1 MADSAEHREGYGLV
15 TRVLHWTMV
24 VALAG
29 QFALGWALTRQ
40 DDLLRPLA
48 DRWFGG
54 DQDAVVVAHA
64 ALGVVLLALA
74 VVRLAWRAATD
85 LPPWSP
91 ALSATERRVVHAVE
105 RVLYAC
111 MFLIPLTGLGLFL
124 LSGED
129 WDVGSGR
136 EWTAPFEVADDS
148 AFLAAHIAT
157 HVVFLAALL
166 VHVAIVVRHTVVR
179 RDHLLSRML

>member
-1 MADSAEHREGYGLV
+1 MAASPDRYGFV

-24 VALAG
+24 LVMAA
-29 QFALGWALTRQ
+29 QFALGWALTRN

-54 DQDAVVVAHA
+54 EEDAVVVAHA

-74 VVRLAWRAATD
+74 VVRLVWRLATD

-91 ALSATERRVVHAVE
+91 ALSDRERRVVHVLE
-105 RVLYAC
+105 RVLYTC
-111 MFLIPLTGLGLFL
+111 MFLVPLTGLGLFL
-124 LSGED
+124 LTGED

-136 EWTAPFEVADDS
+136 EWTAPVELADDDT
-148 AFLAAHIAT
+148 FLVAHVIT
-157 HVVFLAALL
+157 QVVFLAAVA
-166 VHVAIVVRHTVVR
+166 VHVTIVVRHTLVR
-179 RDHLLSRML
+179 RDGLLSRMV